1 MEATSI
7 DCVYCQRRTCN
18 MKLTKTIGLIFG
30 LYFIVC
36 FSTAQT
42 VKELLNTVLTDIT
55 EGDCNI
61 ELQKNMKPLCLGFD
75 TTQIYYRDVK
85 NIRIHPVLGQW
96 ESAQFDNITEN
107 NQYNILI
114 KKPGS
119 DCFVNDKI
127 WHCFLSPI
135 SFNSDTTIALIQYY
149 KSIVFSPE
157 NESGTIL
164 YKVRNGKWT
173 RHFVIDQRSAKNSIT
188 Q

>member
-1 MEATSI
+1 
-7 DCVYCQRRTCN
+7 

-30 LYFIVC
+30 LYFIVY

-85 NIRIHPVLGQW
+85 NIKLNPILGQW
-96 ESAQFDNITEN
+96 ESEQFDNVKESN
-107 NQYNILI
+107 NYNILI
-114 KKPGS
+114 KKTDSG
-119 DCFVNDKI
+119 CFDNDKI

-135 SFNSDTTIALIQYY
+135 SFNPDTTIALIQYY
-149 KSIVFSPE
+149 KSIALTPE

-164 YKVRNGKWT
+164 YIVRNGKWT
-173 RHFVIDQRSAKNSIT
+173 RHFVIEQTSVKNSIT
-188 Q
+188 R